1 MNVKDASVLIVA
13 TCGPETPDRCAAPF
27 YFAHKAAAL
36 GANVGICFILH
47 SALLLKQGV
56 AETVYAKEGGRPV
69 SDFIARALEYG
80 VEFYVC
86 DASLK
91 MTDMSP
97 DELMEEIDN
106 LVGPNFLITKGIEA
120 DLVLNF

>member
-27 YFAHKAAAL
+27 YFAQKAAAL

-91 MTDMSP
+91 VSDMSQ
-97 DELMEEIDN
+97 DELIEEIDN

>member
-27 YFAHKAAAL
+27 YFAQKAAAL
-36 GANVGICFILH
+36 GAKVGICFILH

-97 DELMEEIDN
+97 DELIEEVDN